1 MYISDTTRL
10 KDYFKQK
17 SGKYL
22 KLNNGE
28 KVKLSKTIEE
38 SYVLTLVFKYD
49 NKTLSIP
56 FDNLYSEA
64 IAVHIPK
71 GLEKGHFTSKI
82 LKFRDVNFI
91 SVILNKVLTSWT
103 EQKELLPELEWED

>member
-1 MYISDTTRL
+1 MYIADSTQL
-10 KDYFKQK
+10 KDYFRQK
-17 SGKYL
+17 IGKYL

-28 KVKLSKTIEE
+28 KVKLIHTIEE
-38 SYVLTLVFKYD
+38 PYILILVFNYN

-56 FDNLYSEA
+56 FDRLYSDVLVA
-64 IAVHIPK
+64 HIPN

-82 LKFRDVNFI
+82 IKFRDVNFI

-103 EQKELLPELEWED
+103 EQKELLPHL